1 MENLPVMPKA
11 ISIYK
16 EHLDLDLMEPL
27 SHYFKSEIWIL
38 TPPLL

>member
-27 SHYFKSEIWIL
+27 SHFF
-38 TPPLL
+38 